1 MFRSGAIVSFMF
13 IVPLAVVKSEKCPN
27 VNPVP
32 NFNLTALTGTWFKVA
47 RYKEDTIEKT
57 ANGTNITLSFVK
69 NDLTYSMSSFV
80 GNKLH
85 TINGTIKPAPEAEGK
100 GIIIYTMETEDGTHL
115 PNVYIYVLAIDY
127 HKYLILYDCIYNEKT
142 KKATELVWISVRN
155 LHVHKD
161 IEDAIN
167 AFVNAN
173 HLINLDK
180 LVWERPSDHK
190 YA

>member
-100 GIIIYTMETEDGTHL
+100 GIIIYTMETE
-115 PNVYIYVLAIDY
+115 
-127 HKYLILYDCIYNEKT
+127 
-142 KKATELVWISVRN
+142 ELVWISVRN